1 MELVKLLSSVG
12 LFQGL
17 DSGQLTQVAAIS
29 QRESYDTDQVIFRQ
43 GSRGDRM
50 YVIAD
55 GQVEIRFADSQ
66 GAEHAVLF
74 LGQGQIFGEMALI
87 DQGTRSATI
96 AAVQDG
102 TVVYAITNA
111 DFIQLCEQ
119 NTSIGYK
126 MMRNMALDLSFKL
139 RHKNLDPSTSF

>member
-1 MELVKLLSSVG
+1 MELEKLLSSVD
-12 LFQGL
+12 LFQGM
-17 DSGQLTQVAAIS
+17 DGSQLSQIAAIS
-29 QRESYDTDQVIFRQ
+29 QRETYNTDQVVFRQ
-43 GSRGDRM
+43 GSQGDRM

-55 GQVEIRFADSQ
+55 GQVEIRFADSK
-66 GAEHAVLF
+66 GADHAVLF
-74 LGQGQIFGEMALI
+74 LGQGQIFGEMALL

-102 TVVYAITNA
+102 TVLYALRNT
-111 DFIQLCEQ
+111 DFMRLCEQ
-119 NTSIGYK
+119 NTAIGYK